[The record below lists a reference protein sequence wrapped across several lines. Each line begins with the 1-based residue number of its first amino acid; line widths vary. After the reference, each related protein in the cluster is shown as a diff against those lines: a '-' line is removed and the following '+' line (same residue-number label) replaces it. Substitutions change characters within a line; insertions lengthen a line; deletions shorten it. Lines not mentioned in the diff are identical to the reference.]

1 MNLFEI
7 KNLNMTF
14 QDKQVLEDV
23 NLAIKENSFTV
34 ISGPSGSG
42 KSTLLKLLGQLISPS
57 SGDILYRQENIDTLE
72 PTSYRKKVSY
82 CFQSPVLFGETV
94 YDNLVFPYDI
104 RELAFDENHALSL
117 LKKVGLDGFLH
128 KKVNEMS
135 GGEKQ
140 RVALVRNVL
149 FMPEVLL
156 LDEVTSSLDKENTEM
171 IWEFIRDLYQNEHVA
186 IISVTHQENEIA
198 MATDLIQVDQGKAA
212 YIRES

>member
-7 KNLNMTF
+7 ENLNMQF
-14 QDKQVLEDV
+14 QDKTVLENV
-23 NLAIKENSFTV
+23 NVTIKENSFTV

-42 KSTLLKLLGQLISPS
+42 KSTLLKLLGQLLSPTT
-57 SGDILYRQENIDTLE
+57 GTIHYKNQDIDILE
-72 PTSYRKKVSY
+72 PTAYRKKVSY

-94 YDNLVFPYDI
+94 YDNLVFPYEI
-104 RELAFDENHALSL
+104 RNQAFDESHARSL
-117 LKKVGLDGFLH
+117 LKQVGLQDFLH

-140 RVALVRNVL
+140 RIALVRNVL

-156 LDEVTSSLDKENTEM
+156 LDEITSSLDKENTQM
-171 IWEFIRDLYQNEHVA
+171 IWQFIEHLYNHENVS

-198 MATDLIQVDQGKAA
+198 VATDLIHIENGKVDFV
-212 YIRES
+212 RES